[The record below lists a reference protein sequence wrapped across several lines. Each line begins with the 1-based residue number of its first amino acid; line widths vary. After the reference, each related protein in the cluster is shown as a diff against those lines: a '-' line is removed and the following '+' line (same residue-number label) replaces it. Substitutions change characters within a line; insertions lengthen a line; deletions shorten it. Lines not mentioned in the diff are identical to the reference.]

1 MINKIIVDTNLWIY
15 LYANNPLPKYLRIQQ
30 IILADFSSIFLTNQI
45 LGELYHVLTR
55 KKFKSKSEAKA
66 IVIQMMTSF
75 AVLDIDSV
83 VLLKALDINE
93 MYNYSY
99 WDSLLIATALLNDC
113 SILYSEDMQ
122 HNQLIENKTRIINPF
137 LE

>member
-1 MINKIIVDTNLWIY
+1 M
-15 LYANNPLPKYLRIQQ
+15 R
-30 IILADFSSIFLTNQI
+30 F
-45 LGELYHVLTR
+45 
-55 KKFKSKSEAKA
+55 
-66 IVIQMMTSF
+66 
-75 AVLDIDSV
+75 LDIDSV

-99 WDSLLIATALLNDC
+99 WDSLLIATALSNDC

-137 LE
+137 IE